1 MGGSWRGTW
10 PVSAREG
17 IMIGKTISH
26 YQILELLG
34 EGGMGVVYKARDKK
48 LDRLVAL
55 KVLNEKLMGDPARQA
70 RFAREA
76 KAIAALNHPNIVT
89 IYSVESAKNLFFI
102 TMELVNGD
110 SLSRHI
116 PEQGLAMERFLE
128 LAIPMAQAISA
139 AHERGIIHCDLK
151 PGNILINRA
160 GDIKILDFG
169 LARFRIQ
176 EASKKKSASSTSLSH
191 GDRLSGTINYMSP
204 EQVRGEALDH
214 RSDIFSLGIVL
225 YEMATGRLPFLGDT
239 PADVLASI
247 LRDAPAPVEQI
258 NPGLPR
264 RLGLIIDHCLEKEL
278 PRRLPSVLDLRG
290 QLEQL
295 RQIRVSSQ
303 EEYGPSIAVLPFTDM
318 SREKD
323 QEYFC
328 DGMAEEII
336 HALSRIKALRVA
348 SRISSFQFK
357 KTSLGTREI
366 GSHLRVSSLLEGSVR
381 KAGNRVRITA
391 QLINVDDG
399 YHLWAGQYDRDIS
412 DVFLIQEEIASHIVE
427 ALQVTLTPTEGLAL
441 RQTPTA
447 NVQAYDY
454 YLRGR
459 KFYFQYGNLDVE
471 FALQLFS
478 RAIALDPAFV
488 LAYAGLADCW
498 SYIYL
503 YSERTEAAR
512 RQADSA
518 SLQAVQLAPES
529 AQAQA
534 SRAVALSLNCRDA
547 EAEKTF
553 EKAIGLDANLFEAYY
568 FYARHCFVRGALER
582 AAGLYEQA
590 MRVRPEDY
598 QAPLLV
604 AQIYEGEGRLAEAQS
619 ARLKGIGLAEKHLE
633 NNPKDA
639 RAVYMGANGLAALG
653 DRERASEWAERA
665 LTMGPKDSMLLYN
678 VACIYSLLGQL
689 DPAFACLERSIQHG
703 LSQKGWLEHDDN
715 LAPLRA
721 DPRFQELLK
730 KLE

>member
-1 MGGSWRGTW
+1 
-10 PVSAREG
+10 
-17 IMIGKTISH
+17 MIGKTISH
-26 YQILELLG
+26 YQILEMLG
-34 EGGMGVVYKARDKK
+34 EGGMGAVYKARDKK

-55 KVLNEKLMGDPARQA
+55 KVVNAEFMGDPAQQA
-70 RFAREA
+70 RFTREA

-89 IYSVESAKNLFFI
+89 IYSVESTKSLFFL
-102 TMELVNGD
+102 TMELVNGNP
-110 SLSRHI
+110 LSQHI
-116 PEQGLAMERFLE
+116 PEQGLTMERFLE
-128 LAIPMAQAISA
+128 LAIPISQAISA

-151 PGNILINRA
+151 PGNILINQA

-169 LARFRIQ
+169 LARFRVQ
-176 EASKKKSASSTSLSH
+176 EAAKKKSTSSARLSR
-191 GDRLSGTINYMSP
+191 GDGLSGTISYMSP
-204 EQVRGEALDH
+204 EQARGEALDH

-239 PADVLASI
+239 PADELASI
-247 LRDAPAPVEQI
+247 LRDAAVPVEEI

-264 RLGLIIDHCLEKEL
+264 RLSLIINQCLEKEL
-278 PRRLPSVLDLRG
+278 PRRLQSVLDLRS

-295 RQIRVSSQ
+295 RTIRVSSQ
-303 EEYGPSIAVLPFTDM
+303 EEYGPSIAVIPFTDM

-336 HALSRIKALRVA
+336 HALSRVKALRVA
-348 SRISSFQFK
+348 SRISSFQFRN
-357 KTSLGTREI
+357 TSLGIREI

-381 KAGNRVRITA
+381 KAGSLVRITA

-399 YHLWAGQYDRDIS
+399 YHLWARQYDRDIS
-412 DVFLIQEEIASHIVE
+412 DVFSIQEEIASQIVE

-478 RAIALDPAFV
+478 RAIALDPSFV

-512 RQADSA
+512 QQADSA

-529 AQAQA
+529 AQTQA

-547 EAEKTF
+547 EAEKAF
-553 EKAIGLDANLFEAYY
+553 EKAISLDANLFEAHY

-598 QAPLLV
+598 QSPLLV
-604 AQIYEGEGRLAEAQS
+604 AQIYEGMGRLAEAQS
-619 ARLKGIGLAEKHLE
+619 ARLKGISLAEKHLE

-665 LTMGPKDSMLLYN
+665 LLMGPKDSMLLYN
-678 VACIYSLLGQL
+678 IGCIYSLLGQP
-689 DPAFACLERSIQHG
+689 DPAFACLERSIHHG
-703 LSQKGWLEHDDN
+703 LSQRGWLEHDDN

-730 KLE
+730 QLE